1 MSEKKGEMQWKQ
13 CFDRLPQLR
22 YLVDGDVVA
31 RLLKAGR
38 VVVLVPHHDADLV
51 QDDRPHQLVGALDLH
66 HDGHDVVWRLGGK
79 KKKTEKRDELHSLKA
94 PQPPCRVQ
102 RRAEAESG

>member
-1 MSEKKGEMQWKQ
+1 M
-13 CFDRLPQLR
+13 FRQLR

-66 HDGHDVVWRLGGK
+66 HDGHDVVWRLGGREEK
-79 KKKTEKRDELHSLKA
+79 KKKRKGKGMNWTH
-94 PQPPCRVQ
+94 
-102 RRAEAESG
+102 